1 MLSLLSP
8 VSARSAGASF
18 AVLSRTRGSEPE
30 ELDDSEGEAHMADKE
45 SPVDQLRRD
54 ILSGVYA
61 PGERLIELDLSE
73 RYECGRAAV
82 RAALV
87 QLESESLVDRKVNRG
102 AVVHRIDVSEAIE
115 ITEARAVLESLIAQ
129 RAARNTTPAD
139 NAVLEQII
147 SGMRAAVAG
156 NEAAA
161 YSELN
166 RKLHAE
172 LARISAHQVAE
183 SLVDNLRH
191 RGLQNQFRLS
201 VMPGRQAVSLE
212 QHAAIVTAVV
222 TGDEQAASEAMLA
235 HLDSVID
242 VLEQWSL
249 TT

>member
-1 MLSLLSP
+1 M
-8 VSARSAGASF
+8 AG
-18 AVLSRTRGSEPE
+18 
-30 ELDDSEGEAHMADKE
+30 KE

-54 ILSGVYA
+54 ILSGVHA

-73 RYECGRAAV
+73 RYGCGRAAV

-87 QLESESLVDRKVNRG
+87 QLESEALVDRKVNRG

-129 RAARNTTPAD
+129 RAARNATKAD
-139 NAVLEQII
+139 GARLEEII
-147 SGMRAAVAG
+147 KGMRSAVAG
-156 NEAAA
+156 NEAAL

-166 RKLHAE
+166 RTLHAE
-172 LARISAHQVAE
+172 LARIGAHKVAE

-212 QHAAIVTAVV
+212 QHAAIVDAVV
-222 TGDEQAASEAMLA
+222 AGDEQAASEAMLA